1 MQFRVQLYVPEK
13 VEALA
18 SPLGGVVY
26 AIFQRMDQFS
36 AVHEIYTFQIAVH
49 HCNIPCCDS
58 SLPLSHFHGFS
69 DSLG

>member
-49 HCNIPCCDS
+49 PSTPSRSRFITAACLVAVAAC
-58 SLPLSHFHGFS
+58 L
-69 DSLG
+69 